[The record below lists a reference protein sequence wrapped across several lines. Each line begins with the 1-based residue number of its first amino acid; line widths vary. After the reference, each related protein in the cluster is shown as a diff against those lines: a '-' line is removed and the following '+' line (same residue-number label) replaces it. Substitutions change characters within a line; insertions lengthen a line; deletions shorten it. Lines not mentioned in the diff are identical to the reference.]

1 MSILFIIISYMFIT
15 SFPAIELAKIEHLV
29 RAESS
34 RFLSILRLSELTCQ
48 SNQLVFALLGT
59 KKKDFA
65 QTKISVGLFRLF

>member
-1 MSILFIIISYMFIT
+1 MFIT
-15 SFPAIELAKIEHLV
+15 SFPAIELAKMEHLV

-59 KKKDFA
+59 KKRILLK
-65 QTKISVGLFRLF
+65 QKSLSGCSN